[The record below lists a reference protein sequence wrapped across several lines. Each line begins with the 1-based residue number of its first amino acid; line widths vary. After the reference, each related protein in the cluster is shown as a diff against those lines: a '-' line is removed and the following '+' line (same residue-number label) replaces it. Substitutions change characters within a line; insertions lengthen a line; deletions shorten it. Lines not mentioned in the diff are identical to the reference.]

1 MDGLCRIGNKDGTSL
16 THIIDFC
23 FEYMPSLI
31 EIIEPHELKISSLD
45 VSSFLNDLQA
55 KLHGVDMLVKQL
67 KMENQ
72 VLHQTT
78 AALLGNYITVL
89 LRQGNLTSEQLS
101 KLTGVKLEML
111 EDFLDK
117 LIDAGKIDMK
127 ESIYFLKEEAVGVEH
142 GRKRKKV
149 EAVLFAVGK
158 EISSERIAS
167 LCSLEIPQV
176 EAIMQALS
184 SRYSQLDNSL
194 QIIKK
199 ENGWK
204 LTVRD
209 HYVPLVSNLVSNTE
223 LERPLMETLAVI
235 AWRYPIMQSEVVKL
249 RNASI

>member
-1 MDGLCRIGNKDGTSL
+1 
-16 THIIDFC
+16 
-23 FEYMPSLI
+23 
-31 EIIEPHELKISSLD
+31 
-45 VSSFLNDLQA
+45 
-55 KLHGVDMLVKQL
+55 
-67 KMENQ
+67 MEEN
-72 VLHQTT
+72 
-78 AALLGNYITVL
+78 
-89 LRQGNLTSEQLS
+89 E
-101 KLTGVKLEML
+101 
-111 EDFLDK
+111 
-117 LIDAGKIDMK
+117 
-127 ESIYFLKEEAVGVEH
+127 
-142 GRKRKKV
+142 KKV

-209 HYVPLVSNLVSNTE
+209 HYVPLVSSLVSNTE